1 MTETKY
7 SNGETHCCEKQSTNR
22 TQLAGSPQKQRSY
35 RGIALLGLAGV
46 TWEEDELGSVL
57 LQPLHIL
64 LQTLHG
70 AVAAAVVHSNANASG
85 LLLVDLS
92 ALCA

>member
-1 MTETKY
+1 MERHTADRNKVQTEHSWKV
-7 SNGETHCCEKQSTNR
+7 K
-22 TQLAGSPQKQRSY
+22 GSPQKQRSY

-70 AVAAAVVHSNANASG
+70 AVAAAVVHGNANASG